1 MFSHDDMYVCGSE
14 QNNNDE
20 EMFEEAVETKILV
33 HDIRKNYSRK
43 PRKQKK
49 EDSSHSD
56 ALMVCDLM
64 YMFVKFYDQWS

>member
-1 MFSHDDMYVCGSE
+1 
-14 QNNNDE
+14 
-20 EMFEEAVETKILV
+20 MFEEAVETKILV

-49 EDSSHSD
+49 ANNSRSD
-56 ALMVCDLM
+56 VMMVCDLM